1 MSVGIHFK
9 KVLIFEFLCEFYR
22 KEMYW
27 KAINLNMI
35 LNLSRDFD
43 FMKKSTNCHQKWK
56 PAEIK
61 VFISENGDRMA
72 DDKNKVTYELI
83 WM

>member
-1 MSVGIHFK
+1 M
-9 KVLIFEFLCEFYR
+9 C
-22 KEMYW
+22 W
-27 KAINLNMI
+27 KAINMI

-61 VFISENGDRMA
+61 VFSENQGAFIVCLSHPSENGDRKA
-72 DDKNKVTYELI
+72 DDDCSAKVQAESVHFGA
-83 WM
+83 